1 MIEIIDSPAVGRLTL
16 HADTAADLMTPSPV
30 SVRQDATVR
39 ELVAVLTDR
48 GISGAPVIDA
58 AGRPVG
64 VVTQTDVLL
73 HDREGTGY
81 LPPDTAADLDPLFR
95 LSRLLPDGFQVEE
108 TDPTTVADI
117 MTPGVFA
124 VAADT
129 PAGRVVGE
137 MLTLKVHRV
146 FVVDGGGV
154 LVGVIGLFDL
164 LRHLRPQ
171 G

>member
-1 MIEIIDSPAVGRLTL
+1 MIELLHPSTAGRLAL
-16 HADTAADLMTPSPV
+16 HADTAADLMTHNPV

-39 ELVAVLTDR
+39 DAVAVLTDR

-64 VVTQTDVLL
+64 VVTQTDILL
-73 HDREGTGY
+73 HDRDGTGY
-81 LPPDTAADLDPLFR
+81 VPRQAAPDEELDPLFR
-95 LSRLLPDGFQVEE
+95 VGRRLPDGFYVESA
-108 TDPTTVADI
+108 DPTPVADI

-124 VAADT
+124 VATDT

-137 MLTLKVHRV
+137 MVALKVHRV

-154 LVGVIGLFDL
+154 LVGVIGLFDI
-164 LRHLRPQ
+164 LRHLRP
-171 G
+171 